1 LTGRERTMARTLFRE
16 LAEIVRLEKGRHRT
30 PQDGVCTMELVAWMA
45 GEKHSDHPKS
55 ASPVIAA
62 FIRSFND
69 ALDSAHRQRLAV
81 LAAHMI
87 DTRGSREDEDLR
99 RQILWDW
106 MISVALPTWLAAAN
120 RQDLAASVAAGRA
133 GALEA
138 AIAAMDSYGHALVRP
153 VDDHRTAETVS
164 GALGTA
170 GVTGACLAG
179 RDAADGVI
187 GPRARRHWEA
197 ARVLARTAV
206 WSIAEADPDPDGTG
220 GSSPVWRTACL
231 LRDSAL
237 VVLDHL
243 VGVTA
248 PPPPPASTA
257 TDGAERLEPTESTA
271 V

>member
-1 LTGRERTMARTLFRE
+1 MARTLFRE

-69 ALDSAHRQRLAV
+69 ALDSTHRQRLAV
-81 LAAHMI
+81 LAARMI
-87 DTRGSREDEDLR
+87 ETRGSREDEALR

-120 RQDLAASVAAGRA
+120 RPDLAASVAAGRA

-138 AIAAMDSYGHALVRP
+138 AIAAMDAYGHAIVRP
-153 VDDHRTAETVS
+153 VDDHRTKEAVS

-170 GVTGACLAG
+170 GITGACLAG
-179 RDAADGVI
+179 RDAADAVI

-206 WSIAEADPDPDGTG
+206 WSIAESEPQADDH
-220 GSSPVWRTACL
+220 SAIWRTACL
-231 LRDSAL
+231 LRDSAF
-237 VVLDHL
+237 VVLDRL
-243 VGVTA
+243 IGVTAA
-248 PPPPPASTA
+248 PPPPPPPPPAI
-257 TDGAERLEPTESTA
+257 DGAEWLKRTESTA

>member
-1 LTGRERTMARTLFRE
+1 MARTLFRE

-69 ALDSAHRQRLAV
+69 ALDSTHRQRLAV
-81 LAAHMI
+81 LAARMI
-87 DTRGSREDEDLR
+87 ETRGNREDEALR

-120 RQDLAASVAAGRA
+120 RPDLAVSVAAGRA

-153 VDDHRTAETVS
+153 IDDHRTAETVS

-170 GVTGACLAG
+170 GVTGACMAG

-206 WSIAEADPDPDGTG
+206 WSIAEADPNRDGTDG
-220 GSSPVWRTACL
+220 NSPVWRTAWL
-231 LRDSAL
+231 LRDSAF

-243 VGVTA
+243 VGVSAAAA
-248 PPPPPASTA
+248 PPPPPPAA
-257 TDGAERLEPTESTA
+257 ADGTDRAPAESTA

>member
-1 LTGRERTMARTLFRE
+1 MAGTLFRE

-69 ALDSAHRQRLAV
+69 ALDSAHRQRLAA
-81 LAAHMI
+81 LAARMI
-87 DTRGSREDEDLR
+87 DTRGSREDEAQR

-106 MISVALPTWLAAAN
+106 MIAVALPTWLAAAN
-120 RQDLAASVAAGRA
+120 RPDLAASVAAGRA

-138 AIAAMDSYGHALVRP
+138 AIAAMDAYGHAIVRP
-153 VDDHRTAETVS
+153 VDDHRTAEAVS

-170 GVTGACLAG
+170 GITGACLAG
-179 RDAADGVI
+179 RDAADAVI

-206 WSIAEADPDPDGTG
+206 WSIAESEPDPG
-220 GSSPVWRTACL
+220 GPADHSAVWRTAYL
-231 LRDSAL
+231 LRDSAF
-237 VVLDHL
+237 VVLDRL
-243 VGVTA
+243 IGVTA
-248 PPPPPASTA
+248 PPPPPPPPPPML
-257 TDGAERLEPTESTA
+257 DGADRPERTESAA